1 MMTQGLMGMP
11 VRVLQRD
18 GWYRIQTPDNYIA
31 WYTVGIHP
39 VTREELT
46 AWNNAE
52 KIVVTSHYGFVYS
65 QSSQVS
71 QTVSDVAA
79 GNRLKWEGTKGAF
92 YKVAYPDGRQG
103 YISKSISMPE
113 KNGGQP

>member
-31 WYTVGIHP
+31 WVHRVGIHP

-52 KIVVTSHYGFVYS
+52 KIVVTSHYGFVHFPARHRRPS
-65 QSSQVS
+65 LMLLQE
-71 QTVSDVAA
+71 TA
-79 GNRLKWEGTKGAF
+79 
-92 YKVAYPDGRQG
+92 
-103 YISKSISMPE
+103 
-113 KNGGQP
+113 

>member
-1 MMTQGLMGMP
+1 MP
-11 VRVLQRD
+11 VRVFSATLVPYPDTGQLHCM
-18 GWYRIQTPDNYIA
+18 GTPGRHTSRHAGRAD
-31 WYTVGIHP
+31 
-39 VTREELT
+39 

-65 QSSQVS
+65 QPSQVS

-92 YKVAYPDGRQG
+92 L
-103 YISKSISMPE
+103 
-113 KNGGQP
+113 

>member
-31 WYTVGIHP
+31 WVHRVGIHP

-65 QSSQVS
+65 QPSQAS

-79 GNRLKWEGTKGAF
+79 GNRLKWEGTKVPFIRWLIPTAVRI
-92 YKVAYPDGRQG
+92 YLQIHLHA
-103 YISKSISMPE
+103 
-113 KNGGQP
+113 